1 MSQVTGGPRGSNK
14 DEVGG
19 SMGIVGA
26 LEQVGGYEGVSG
38 CIGGVKCKLIPIPTL
53 GYEDGM
59 GEGTSG
65 SGDASTMGGDASG
78 MGGWTSG

>member
-1 MSQVTGGPRGSNK
+1 
-14 DEVGG
+14 
-19 SMGIVGA
+19 MGIVGA

-38 CIGGVKCKLIPIPTL
+38 CIGMVKCKLISRSTL
-53 GYEDGM
+53 GYEGGM
-59 GEGTSG
+59 GEGTSS

>member
-1 MSQVTGGPRGSNK
+1 MSIPTGGLKGS
-14 DEVGG
+14 DEDGVGG

-53 GYEDGM
+53 GCEDGM

-78 MGGWTSG
+78 MGGWTLG

>member
-1 MSQVTGGPRGSNK
+1 MSIPTRGPRGLDEN
-14 DEVGG
+14 EVGG

-38 CIGGVKCKLIPIPTL
+38 CIGRVKCKLIPRSTL
-53 GYEDGM
+53 GYEGGM

-65 SGDASTMGGDASG
+65 LGDASTMGGDASG

>member
-1 MSQVTGGPRGSNK
+1 MSILTEGPRGSDK

-19 SMGIVGA
+19 FMGIVGA

-38 CIGGVKCKLIPIPTL
+38 CIGGVKYKLIPRSKQ
-53 GYEDGM
+53 GCEGGV

-65 SGDASTMGGDASG
+65 SRDASTMGGDASG
-78 MGGWTSG
+78 MGGWTSN

>member
-1 MSQVTGGPRGSNK
+1 MLIPTGGPRGSDE

-26 LEQVGGYEGVSG
+26 LEQVGGYEGVSR
-38 CIGGVKCKLIPIPTL
+38 CIGGVKCKLILRSKL
-53 GYEDGM
+53 GYEGGV
-59 GEGTSG
+59 GEGISG

-78 MGGWTSG
+78 MGGWTSD

>member
-1 MSQVTGGPRGSNK
+1 MGIIVMGS
-14 DEVGG
+14 VRGG

-38 CIGGVKCKLIPIPTL
+38 CIEGVKYKLIPRSKL
-53 GYEDGM
+53 GCEGGV

-65 SGDASTMGGDASG
+65 AGDASTIGGDASG
-78 MGGWTSG
+78 MGGWTSD

>member
-1 MSQVTGGPRGSNK
+1 MSQVTGGPRGLDK

-26 LEQVGGYEGVSG
+26 LEQVGGYEGVSR
-38 CIGGVKCKLIPIPTL
+38 CIGGVKCELIPIPTL
-53 GYEDGM
+53 GCEDGM
-59 GEGTSG
+59 GEGNSG
-65 SGDASTMGGDASG
+65 SRNASTMGGDASG

>member
-1 MSQVTGGPRGSNK
+1 MSIPTGGPKGSDE

-53 GYEDGM
+53 GCEGGM
-59 GEGTSG
+59 GEETSG
-65 SGDASTMGGDASG
+65 SGDASTMGRDASG

>member
-1 MSQVTGGPRGSNK
+1 MSQVIGGPRRSNK

-38 CIGGVKCKLIPIPTL
+38 CIGGVKCKLIPISTL
-53 GYEDGM
+53 GCGDGM

-65 SGDASTMGGDASG
+65 SRDASTMGGDAFG

>member
-1 MSQVTGGPRGSNK
+1 MSIPIGGPRGLDE
-14 DEVGG
+14 DEVAG

-38 CIGGVKCKLIPIPTL
+38 CIGGVKYKLIPRSKL
-53 GYEDGM
+53 GCEGGV

-65 SGDASTMGGDASG
+65 SGDASTMSGDAFG
-78 MGGWTSG
+78 MGGWTSD

>member
-1 MSQVTGGPRGSNK
+1 MSIPTGGPRGSDE

-19 SMGIVGA
+19 SIGIVGA
-26 LEQVGGYEGVSG
+26 LEQV
-38 CIGGVKCKLIPIPTL
+38 
-53 GYEDGM
+53 

-78 MGGWTSG
+78 MGGWTSS

>member
-1 MSQVTGGPRGSNK
+1 MSIPTGGPRGSNE

-38 CIGGVKCKLIPIPTL
+38 CIGGVKCKLIPRSTL
-53 GYEDGM
+53 GCEGGM
-59 GEGTSG
+59 GEGTS
-65 SGDASTMGGDASG
+65 SSRDASTMGGDASG

>member
-1 MSQVTGGPRGSNK
+1 MSNPTGGPRGSDE

-38 CIGGVKCKLIPIPTL
+38 CIGGVKCKLIPRSKL
-53 GYEDGM
+53 GYEDGV

-65 SGDASTMGGDASG
+65 
-78 MGGWTSG
+78 

>member
-1 MSQVTGGPRGSNK
+1 MSIPTGGPRGSDE

-38 CIGGVKCKLIPIPTL
+38 CIGGVKCKLISRSKL
-53 GYEDGM
+53 GCECGV

-65 SGDASTMGGDASG
+65 SGDASTMGGDASR
-78 MGGWTSG
+78 MGGWTSD

>member
-1 MSQVTGGPRGSNK
+1 MSIPAGGPRGSDE

-19 SMGIVGA
+19 FMGIVGA

-38 CIGGVKCKLIPIPTL
+38 CIGGVKYKLIPRSKL
-53 GYEDGM
+53 GCEGGV

-65 SGDASTMGGDASG
+65 SGDASTMSGDAFG
-78 MGGWTSG
+78 MGGWTSD

>member
-1 MSQVTGGPRGSNK
+1 MSIPTGGPRGSDE

-38 CIGGVKCKLIPIPTL
+38 CIGGVKCKLILRSTL
-53 GYEDGM
+53 GCEGGM
-59 GEGTSG
+59 GERTSG

>member
-1 MSQVTGGPRGSNK
+1 MSIPTGGPRGSYK

-38 CIGGVKCKLIPIPTL
+38 CIGGVKCKLIPRSTL
-53 GYEDGM
+53 GYEGGM

-78 MGGWTSG
+78 MGGWTSD

>member
-1 MSQVTGGPRGSNK
+1 MSILTGGRRGSNK

-38 CIGGVKCKLIPIPTL
+38 CIGGVKCKLISIPTL
-53 GYEDGM
+53 GCEGGM
-59 GEGTSG
+59 GEGASG
-65 SGDASTMGGDASG
+65 SRDASTMGGDASG